1 MSNFK
6 CPKCGS
12 IDCTEKTDYVL
23 TTFDLLLSVGS
34 DIVKGFFT
42 GSKPKESMKNGLREQ
57 HYMING
63 TEHVKYI
70 CNHCGHE
77 WK

>member
-1 MSNFK
+1 MNKSK

-12 IDCTEKTDYVL
+12 KDFRQKTDNVSTVL
-23 TTFDLLLSVGS
+23 DLLLSIGS

-42 GSKPKESMKNGLREQ
+42 GSKPKESMKTGLQEQ

-63 TEHVKYI
+63 TEHIKYI

>member
-1 MSNFK
+1 MKNCK

-12 IDCTEKTDYVL
+12 KDVRQETDNISTAFDVL
-23 TTFDLLLSVGS
+23 LRVGFDIL
-34 DIVKGFFT
+34 KGFFR
-42 GSKPKESMKNGLREQ
+42 GSKPKESMKTGLQEQ

-63 TEHVKYI
+63 TEHIKYI